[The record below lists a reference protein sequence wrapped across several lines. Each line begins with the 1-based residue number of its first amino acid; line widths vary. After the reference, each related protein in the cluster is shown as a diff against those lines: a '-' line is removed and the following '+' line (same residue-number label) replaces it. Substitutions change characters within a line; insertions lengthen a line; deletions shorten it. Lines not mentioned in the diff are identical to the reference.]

1 MKMNE
6 VKRFCVI
13 CPKQVDV
20 PYINVY
26 GFADSKS
33 GFRFEIVAEFDD
45 KCEAVKKAEE
55 NISNGKYA
63 IVHDYEKHID
73 YYYRNHWEEI
83 HEVKNDE

>member
-6 VKRFCVI
+6 IKRFCVV

-26 GFADSKS
+26 GIADSKS

-45 KCEAVKKAEE
+45 KYEAVKKRKKTLAMA
-55 NISNGKYA
+55 NMLLYTITKNTLIIIIGITGKKYM
-63 IVHDYEKHID
+63 
-73 YYYRNHWEEI
+73 R
-83 HEVKNDE
+83 